1 MASIIKSLRLLA
13 DATRLRLLLVLEQA
27 ELTVAEVQ
35 EILSMGQSRISTHLA
50 QLKRA
55 GLVRD
60 RRAGKHIYYGLA
72 PADDTVDPS
81 RARLREIVTA
91 SAKEIPESATDR
103 VALELVLRKRE
114 NRAREYFNRLAGK
127 FGRSYCPGRSWQG
140 MAHMLLGL
148 MPPMVIADLGA
159 GEGTLSQLLART
171 ARKVIAVDNSEKM
184 VEFGSN
190 LAREHGFANLEY
202 RLGDIQSP
210 PIDPESVDLVIFSQ
224 ALHHAS
230 QPGRAIAAAQR
241 ILKPGGRM
249 VILDLL
255 SHNFEQARELYA
267 DLWLGFSELE
277 LHQMLEENGFSD
289 IDISVVSREEE
300 SPHLQ
305 TVLAMAN
312 KATGHSRE
320 EMADHHR
327 VRVSTTDAPELAH
340 A

>member
-1 MASIIKSLRLLA
+1 MPSIIKSLRLLA
-13 DATRLRLLLVLEQA
+13 DATRLRLLLLLEQA
-27 ELTVAEVQ
+27 ELTVAEIQ

-55 GLVRD
+55 GLVID
-60 RRAGKHIYYGLA
+60 RRAGKHIYYGLV
-72 PADDTVDPS
+72 PSDDPSEPS

-103 VALELVLRKRE
+103 VALGLVLRKRE
-114 NRAREYFNRLAGK
+114 DRAREYFNRLAGK

-148 MPPMVIADLGA
+148 LPPLVIADLGA
-159 GEGTLSQLLART
+159 GEGTLSQLMART
-171 ARKVIAVDNSEKM
+171 ARQVIAVDNSEKM
-184 VEFGSN
+184 VEFGAA

-210 PIDPESVDLVIFSQ
+210 PIEPDSVDLAIFSQ
-224 ALHHAS
+224 ALHHAA
-230 QPGRAIAAAQR
+230 QPARAVAAAFGIVR
-241 ILKPGGRM
+241 PGGRI

-255 SHNFEQARELYA
+255 AHNFEQARELYA

-277 LHQMLEENGFSD
+277 LHQLLEGAGFTD
-289 IDISVVSREEE
+289 VGVSVVSREEQ

-305 TVLAMAN
+305 TLLATAS
-312 KATGHSRE
+312 KLR
-320 EMADHHR
+320 
-327 VRVSTTDAPELAH
+327 
-340 A
+340 